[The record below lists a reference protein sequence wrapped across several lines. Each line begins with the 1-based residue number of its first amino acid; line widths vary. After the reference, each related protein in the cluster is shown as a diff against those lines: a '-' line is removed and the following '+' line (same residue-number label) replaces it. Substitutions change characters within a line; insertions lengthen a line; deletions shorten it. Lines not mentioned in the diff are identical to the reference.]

1 MQITPSIVQLMT
13 ISGYLYSSHH
23 ITNFMSDLSDS
34 EFWIEVWNWCCDKK
48 IKNLKGSIKN
58 RNDGPRINSLNED
71 GENSIYLNESL
82 DLESV
87 NNSQS
92 ESDFE
97 FLSDSEAIFKQI
109 DFKNPS
115 SVRKAKLDK
124 CIFSNYQSNF
134 ISITNSV
141 LNLFKASLFKEIQRL
156 FSRYFETLKPDNAL
170 GFSSSDNISDE
181 NSHIKEDFS
190 SFKADSLEDRATSQL
205 SLALRGLRLVIEYIS
220 VYLLEDIHF
229 RVILKDVIGNLDEF
243 ILENIIFKNGWTQRR
258 GIQLGIDISS
268 INDCISNAL
277 KGKNEKSFSF
287 GKFISLNLCKEAAYL
302 ISLPQNLDSSINP
315 NNWSGL
321 ANLPV
326 YSDPKEIA
334 SVVKYKFYGSP
345 NFESPNPNTGDN
357 SVSKLIKTGMN
368 IQASF
373 SRKSNKKVNEADVEA
388 ATKLK
393 LFNIYNLSASKVG
406 AILQT
411 RNDYKEL
418 F

>member
-1 MQITPSIVQLMT
+1 
-13 ISGYLYSSHH
+13 
-23 ITNFMSDLSDS
+23 MSDLSDS

-48 IKNLKGSIKN
+48 FKNLKGTVNN
-58 RNDGPRINSLNED
+58 RNDDSSMNSLNED
-71 GENSIYLNESL
+71 DENSIYLNESL
-82 DLESV
+82 DLESA

-109 DFKNPS
+109 DFKSSS

-134 ISITNSV
+134 KSITNSV

-156 FSRYFETLKPDNAL
+156 FSKYFDTLKPDNAF
-170 GFSSSDNISDE
+170 GFSSSVNSSDK
-181 NSHIKEDFS
+181 NSQTREDFA
-190 SFKADSLEDRATSQL
+190 SFKADSLEDYATSQL
-205 SLALRGLRLVIEYIS
+205 SLALKGLRLVIEYIS
-220 VYLLEDIHF
+220 DYLLEEIHF
-229 RVILKDVIGNLDEF
+229 RVILKDVISDLDEC
-243 ILENIIFKNGWTQRR
+243 ILENVIFKNGWTERR

-277 KGKNEKSFSF
+277 RGKTEKGFSYC
-287 GKFISLNLCKEAAYL
+287 KFISLNLCKEAAYL

-321 ANLPV
+321 ANLPD

-334 SVVKYKFYGSP
+334 SIVKYKFYGSP
-345 NFESPNPNTGDN
+345 NFESSNPNTGDI
-357 SVSKLIKTGMN
+357 SVSNLIKSGMN

-373 SRKSNKKVNEADVEA
+373 SRKSNKLAKGDDVEA